1 MYINKEMNDEQ
12 NNNNNNENEEEQ
24 EHHQRQEMTSIKMTG
39 KTFVRPGRK
48 NWRVSRI
55 STPPPPQ
62 PPPLSCPK
70 GAGLSF

>member
-1 MYINKEMNDEQ
+1 MNDEQ

-55 STPPPPQ
+55 STPPLPNLLPS
-62 PPPLSCPK
+62 PAPRVLDSVSS
-70 GAGLSF
+70 LFE